1 MDNEYRK
8 TKNMLR
14 RMMRTDE
21 DKARISETNKKNGD
35 ASRFPNPPDYTSE
48 AKINTPENMRNKFIV
63 DRTNKNYGIKTG
75 NTMKERKKIRQS
87 LEEIMSADYA
97 QLQSF
102 LEWDF
107 KTKKNLIPEEVAKWF
122 EDRGETIKVQDAVI
136 LATLKNAI
144 FKGDIR
150 AIEFVRDTLGEKPK
164 IEVESNANIKNV
176 TGFNDLAN
184 KLYGDEKEEK
194 KKEE

>member
-1 MDNEYRK
+1 MENKYRK
-8 TKNMLR
+8 TKNTLR

-21 DKARISETNKKNGD
+21 DKARLYEVYKNNGD
-35 ASRFPNPPDYTSE
+35 ESRFPSMDLTSE
-48 AKINTPENMRNKFIV
+48 ANINTPENMKKKFLV
-63 DRTNKNYGIKTG
+63 DRTNKNCGIKTG
-75 NTMKERKKIRQS
+75 NAMKERKKIRQS

-107 KTKKNLIPEEVAKWF
+107 KTKKNIIPEEVAKWF

-184 KLYGDEKEEK
+184 KLYGEEKEEK

>member
-1 MDNEYRK
+1 
-8 TKNMLR
+8 
-14 RMMRTDE
+14 MRTDE
-21 DKARISETNKKNGD
+21 DKARIAEIHKNCGD
-35 ASRFPNPPDYTSE
+35 ASRFPNPPDFTSE
-48 AKINTPENMRNKFIV
+48 ANINTPENMQNKFIV
-63 DRTNKNYGIKTG
+63 DRTKVNCGIKTG

-107 KTKKNLIPEEVAKWF
+107 KTKKNIIPEEVAKWF

-184 KLYGDEKEEK
+184 KLYGEEKEEK

>member
-1 MDNEYRK
+1 MENKYRK
-8 TKNMLR
+8 TKNTLR

-21 DKARISETNKKNGD
+21 DKAKMSEANKGKGD
-35 ASRFPNPPDYTSE
+35 ASRFPSIDLTSE
-48 AKINTPENMRNKFIV
+48 ANINTPENMQNKFKV
-63 DRTNKNYGIKTG
+63 DRTNANCGLKKG

-107 KTKKNLIPEEVAKWF
+107 KTKKNIIPEEVAKWF

-184 KLYGDEKEEK
+184 KLYGEEKEEK

>member
-1 MDNEYRK
+1 MENKYRK
-8 TKNMLR
+8 TKNTLR

-21 DKARISETNKKNGD
+21 DKARITEAYKNNGD
-35 ASRFPNPPDYTSE
+35 ASHFPSIDLTSE
-48 AKINTPENMRNKFIV
+48 ANINTPENMKNKFLV
-63 DRTNKNYGIKTG
+63 DRTNKNCGIKTG

-107 KTKKNLIPEEVAKWF
+107 KTKKNIIPEEVAKWF

-184 KLYGDEKEEK
+184 KLYGEEKEEK

>member
-8 TKNMLR
+8 TNLTLR
-14 RMMRTDE
+14 RMMCTDE
-21 DKARISETNKKNGD
+21 QKAWKKEVHRKCGD
-35 ASRFPNPPDYTSE
+35 LSHFVNPTDYTSE
-48 AKINTPENMRNKFIV
+48 AKINTPENMQNRFIV
-63 DRTNKNYGIKTG
+63 ERTNANFGKQAG

-107 KTKKNLIPEEVAKWF
+107 KTKKNIIPEEVAKWF

-184 KLYGDEKEEK
+184 KLYGEEKEEK

>member
-1 MDNEYRK
+1 MENKYRK
-8 TKNMLR
+8 TKNTLR

-21 DKARISETNKKNGD
+21 DKARIAEACKNNGD
-35 ASRFPNPPDYTSE
+35 ASRFPSIDLTSE
-48 AKINTPENMRNKFIV
+48 ANINTPENMKNKLLV
-63 DRTNKNYGIKTG
+63 DRTNKNCGIKTG

-97 QLQSF
+97 QLQPF

-107 KTKKNLIPEEVAKWF
+107 KTKKNIIPEEAAKWF
-122 EDRGETIKVQDAVI
+122 EDRGETIKVQDAVL
-136 LATLKNAI
+136 LAALKNAI
-144 FKGDIR
+144 FKCDIR
-150 AIEFVRDTLGEKPK
+150 TIEFIRDTLGEKPK

-184 KLYGDEKEEK
+184 KLYGEEKEEK

>member
-1 MDNEYRK
+1 MENEYRK

-21 DKARISETNKKNGD
+21 DKARITEAYKNNGD
-35 ASRFPNPPDYTSE
+35 INRLLNLPDYTSE
-48 AKINTPENMRNKFIV
+48 ANINTPENMQNKFIV
-63 DRTNKNYGIKTG
+63 DRTNENCGIKKG

-107 KTKKNLIPEEVAKWF
+107 KTKKNIIPEEVAKWF

-184 KLYGDEKEEK
+184 KLYGEEKEEK

>member
-1 MDNEYRK
+1 MENEYRK
-8 TKNMLR
+8 AKNTIR

-21 DKARISETNKKNGD
+21 DKARLFEAYKNNGD
-35 ASRFPNPPDYTSE
+35 ESRFPSMDLTSE
-48 AKINTPENMRNKFIV
+48 ANINTPENMKNKFLV
-63 DRTNKNYGIKTG
+63 DRTNKNCGIKTG
-75 NTMKERKKIRQS
+75 NAMKERKKIRQS

-107 KTKKNLIPEEVAKWF
+107 KTKKNIIPEEVAKWF

-184 KLYGDEKEEK
+184 KLYGEEKEEK

>member
-1 MDNEYRK
+1 MKNEYRK
-8 TKNMLR
+8 TKNTLR

-21 DKARISETNKKNGD
+21 DKAKIFEAFKNNGD
-35 ASRFPNPPDYTSE
+35 ASRFPSIDLTSE
-48 AKINTPENMRNKFIV
+48 AHINTPENMKKKFLV
-63 DRTNKNYGIKTG
+63 DRTNKNCGIKKG

-107 KTKKNLIPEEVAKWF
+107 KTKKNIIPEEVAKWF

-184 KLYGDEKEEK
+184 KLYGEEKEEK